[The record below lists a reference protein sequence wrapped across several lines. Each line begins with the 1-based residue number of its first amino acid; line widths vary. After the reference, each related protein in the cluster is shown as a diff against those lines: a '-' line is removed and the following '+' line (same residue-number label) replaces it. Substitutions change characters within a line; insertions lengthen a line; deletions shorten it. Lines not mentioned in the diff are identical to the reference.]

1 RGVVQLRRG
10 PTLNCL
16 SAFHALTRTMSALST
31 EPAAGTATS
40 GETFALFREQ
50 RSSAYSTMIMVPPG
64 PGKTDHLIPGI
75 SACARAHRDM
85 SCLVVICAIS
95 VTPVITASLL
105 SGCTGQHSVAM
116 GTGRPLTWP
125 LGR

>member
-1 RGVVQLRRG
+1 
-10 PTLNCL
+10 
-16 SAFHALTRTMSALST
+16 MSALST
-31 EPAAGTATS
+31 ELAAGTATS
-40 GETFALFREQ
+40 GETFAEQ

-105 SGCTGQHSVAM
+105 SRECRSALRGHGDWVALSHGPWAVGGASVGEHDAI
-116 GTGRPLTWP
+116 TLIA
-125 LGR
+125 